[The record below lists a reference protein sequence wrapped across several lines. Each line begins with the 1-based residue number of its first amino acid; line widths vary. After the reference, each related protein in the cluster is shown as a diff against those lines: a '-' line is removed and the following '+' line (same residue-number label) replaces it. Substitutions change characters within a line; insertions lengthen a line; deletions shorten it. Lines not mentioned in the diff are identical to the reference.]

1 MRYDTGY
8 IKLEHNLRL
17 NFSILIKLKLIA
29 QKRDKAI
36 CNKGKIHKTQCV
48 KLCMV

>member
-17 NFSILIKLKLIA
+17 NFSILIKLKLNRI
-29 QKRDKAI
+29 
-36 CNKGKIHKTQCV
+36 KT
-48 KLCMV
+48 

>member
-8 IKLEHNLRL
+8 IKLEHNLKL

-29 QKRDKAI
+29 EKRDKAI

>member
-1 MRYDTGY
+1 MRYDTDY
-8 IKLEHNLRL
+8 IKLEHNLK
-17 NFSILIKLKLIA
+17 FSILIKFKLIA

-48 KLCMV
+48 KLCIV